1 MWKGKP
7 INLISAITILILI
20 GIGIYFYS
28 KTPRSQTA
36 KTPFSVISENKSAI
50 SSEALP
56 DLIISDFNWSPRVP
70 TVKKGTPYMTFGFTV
85 KNVGTALANSVTD
98 TAFMLYKNKIAPE
111 NTFAGKI
118 VGTGTFTLAPG
129 ESKTFELINIE
140 ISDVRAQAGAFNLIM
155 VADAKDYFGRD
166 HIRESNEDNNFLSKP
181 FVVLG
186 LPELP
191 YIKDETPAY
200 LRDATRMKN
209 LMSLPIALAYYYA
222 ENGVYPSS
230 LDTLRQA
237 LDSLTQFPKIL
248 ISSFSL
254 INFKE
259 YSYATA
265 KNKKSYHLG
274 ASLENSPS
282 WLTVDADFNSQK
294 AGWNGGFD
302 GNDNKKCGERDTGIS
317 CFDILPETQ

>member
-1 MWKGKP
+1 MIISVATYKIP
-7 INLISAITILILI
+7 IKSPDQVSTKQSEILDNNI
-20 GIGIYFYS
+20 
-28 KTPRSQTA
+28 KETPEART
-36 KTPFSVISENKSAI
+36 T
-50 SSEALP
+50 EALP
-56 DLIISDFNWSPRVP
+56 DLVITDFNWNPRVP
-70 TVKKGTPYMTFGFTV
+70 AVKKGTPYMTFGFTI
-85 KNVGTALANSVTD
+85 KNVGTAPANITTD
-98 TAFMLYKNKIAPE
+98 TSFLLYKNKVNIE
-111 NTFAGKI
+111 NIFAGKVI
-118 VGTGTFTLAPG
+118 GTGTFALTPG
-129 ESKTFELINIE
+129 ESRTFNNVNVEMQ
-140 ISDVRAQAGAFNLIM
+140 DVLVKAGAFTLIM
-155 VADAKDYFGRD
+155 VADAKDYYIGVD
-166 HIRESNEDNNFLSKP
+166 HVKESNEDNNFLSKP
-181 FVVLG
+181 FAVLG

-200 LRDATRMKN
+200 LRDTTRIKN
-209 LMSLPIALAYYYA
+209 LMSIPIALAYYYA

-302 GNDNKKCGERDTGIS
+302 GNDNTKCSEQNTGIS